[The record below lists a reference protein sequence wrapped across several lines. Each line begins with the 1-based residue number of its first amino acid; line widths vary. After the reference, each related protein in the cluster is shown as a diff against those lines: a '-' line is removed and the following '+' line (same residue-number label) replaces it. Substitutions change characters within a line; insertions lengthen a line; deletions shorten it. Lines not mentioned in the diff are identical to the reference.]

1 MNNVLDEFR
10 QAITAAGLEAPDVI
24 HDDGAIHRFSPSG
37 RGNDEAGWYVLHSD
51 DVAAGAF
58 GDWRAGLSSTWC
70 AKSSE
75 AMSPAERDMHRQ
87 RMAAMKAQR
96 DADKLQ
102 TQQRA
107 SESAMRRFNDAM
119 PCTQHGYTGMKGV
132 QCHGVRIDAAGALLV
147 PLRDT
152 AGKLHSLQAITPD
165 GEKRFH
171 PGGRIKGCYH
181 AIGKPAGRLVI
192 AEGYATG
199 ASIHEATG
207 DAVAVA
213 FNAGNLEA
221 VAAALHS
228 KYPDLQ
234 LIVAADDDYLTEGN
248 PGMTNAMNAA
258 LAVGGFMAVPE
269 FGPDRPDRATDFN
282 DLHQTAG
289 LDAVRRCIEGAT
301 RPARDTSTTVTGD
314 GWPEPTALPNALPP
328 VQAFSFNLLPDALRP
343 WVADIAERMQCPPDF
358 LAVGAMVAVS
368 ALVGARVQVQPKARD
383 DWRVTPN
390 LWGVVVGRP
399 GAMKSPALNEV
410 LKPLKRIEAKKRE
423 AYDAER
429 EEWEVSQR
437 LGKLQE
443 AANETSAKKAVKD
456 GDTDRARELLKAP
469 DLDPEPVAARLIVN
483 DPSVPA
489 LGEVM
494 RGNPWGVLLERDEIY
509 GLLKSMDGEGK
520 EPDRAFYLTAYDGDK
535 SYTVDRIGRG
545 LNLHIPRLCLAMIGG
560 IQPGRLSEY
569 VRGAVAGGSAD
580 DGLIQRFQL
589 TVWPDASPEW
599 KNVDR
604 WPDTPARQAAN
615 EVFDR
620 LEELPTPGDEAPAWR
635 FDDAAQLIF
644 DDWRTE
650 LELRLRSDTLHP
662 ALESHLSKNKK
673 TIPALALL
681 FALIDNPDAGQIHEP
696 ELLRALMWAD
706 YLETHAMRVY
716 AAGVNPE
723 AEGAALLLKRI
734 RAGALADKDGVMA
747 DTFTTRDVY
756 RKGWA
761 GLATPDAVR
770 KAAEYLCEFDWMK
783 REVVASG
790 DTQGRGRSSEQYR
803 LNPALLAG
811 GAA

>member
-1 MNNVLDEFR
+1 MNKTIAEHNARASVLDNLNPAFLSGLDDDIAWH
-10 QAITAAGLEAPDVI
+10 QA
-24 HDDGAIHRFSPSG
+24 
-37 RGNDEAGWYVLHSD
+37 
-51 DVAAGAF
+51 
-58 GDWRAGLSSTWC
+58 
-70 AKSSE
+70 
-75 AMSPAERDMHRQ
+75 
-87 RMAAMKAQR
+87 
-96 DADKLQ
+96 
-102 TQQRA
+102 
-107 SESAMRRFNDAM
+107 
-119 PCTQHGYTGMKGV
+119 
-132 QCHGVRIDAAGALLV
+132 
-147 PLRDT
+147 
-152 AGKLHSLQAITPD
+152 SLQASP
-165 GEKRFH
+165 K
-171 PGGRIKGCYH
+171 K
-181 AIGKPAGRLVI
+181 
-192 AEGYATG
+192 
-199 ASIHEATG
+199 
-207 DAVAVA
+207 
-213 FNAGNLEA
+213 
-221 VAAALHS
+221 
-228 KYPDLQ
+228 
-234 LIVAADDDYLTEGN
+234 
-248 PGMTNAMNAA
+248 
-258 LAVGGFMAVPE
+258 LAGGFADPMA
-269 FGPDRPDRATDFN
+269 
-282 DLHQTAG
+282 
-289 LDAVRRCIEGAT
+289 GAT
-301 RPARDTSTTVTGD
+301 RLDSIAPVPVW
-314 GWPEPTALPNALPP
+314 GWPEPTPLPNALPP

-358 LAVGAMVAVS
+358 LAVGAMVAAS

-443 AANETSAKKAVKD
+443 AANENSAKKAVKD

-509 GLLKSMDGEGK
+509 GLLKGMDGEGK

-604 WPDTPARQAAN
+604 WPDTPARQTAN

-635 FDDAAQLIF
+635 FDDAAQVMF
-644 DDWRTE
+644 DEWRTE

-673 TIPALALL
+673 TVPALALL
-681 FALIDNPDAGQIHEP
+681 FALIDNPDAGQIGEP
-696 ELLRALMWAD
+696 ELLRALMWAE

-734 RAGALADKDGVMA
+734 RAGALADKDGVMP
-747 DTFTTRDVY
+747 DTFTTRDIY

-770 KAAEYLCEFDWMK
+770 RAAEYLCEFDWLK

-790 DTQGRGRSSEQYR
+790 DSQGRGRSSEQYR

>member
-1 MNNVLDEFR
+1 MNNTIDEFR
-10 QAITAAGLEAPDVI
+10 QVMAAALGEAPDVI
-24 HDDGAIHRFSPSG
+24 HDDGKIHRFSPSG
-37 RGNDEAGWYVLHSD
+37 RSSDKAGWYVLHSD
-51 DVAAGAF
+51 GVPAGTF
-58 GDWRAGLSSTWC
+58 GNWRDDFKQDWC
-70 AKSSE
+70 AKSGE
-75 AMSPAERDMHRQ
+75 AMTPAERDAYRQ
-87 RMAAMKAQR
+87 RVKAMQAQR
-96 DADKLQ
+96 DADLLA
-102 TQQRA
+102 TQQQA
-107 SESAMRRFNDAM
+107 SDTAMRRFNDAT
-119 PCTQHGYTGMKGV
+119 PCTQHGYLAAKDVKGY
-132 QCHGVRIDAAGALLV
+132 GVRVEADGFLIV
-147 PLRDT
+147 PMRDT
-152 AGKLHSLQAITPD
+152 AGKLWNIERINPADSKD
-165 GEKRFH
+165 KRGLY
-171 PGGRIKGCYH
+171 GGRRDGLYH
-181 AIGKPAGRLVI
+181 AIGGKPVGCLIVC
-192 AEGYATG
+192 EGYATG

-213 FNAGNLEA
+213 FNAGN
-221 VAAALHS
+221 VPKVVAALHS
-228 KYPDLQ
+228 KYPELQ

-248 PGMTNAMNAA
+248 PGMTKAMNAA
-258 LAVGGFMAVPE
+258 LAVGGFVAVPE
-269 FGPDRPDRATDFN
+269 FGPDRPERATDFN

-289 LDAVRRCIEGAT
+289 LEAVRRCIEGAT
-301 RPARDTSTTVTGD
+301 RPASDAPTSGND
-314 GWPEPTALPNALPP
+314 WPEPTPLPNALPP

-358 LAVGAMVAVS
+358 LAVGAMVAAS

-423 AYDAER
+423 AYDAKR
-429 EEWEVSQR
+429 EEWEISQR

-443 AANETSAKKAVKD
+443 AASEASAKKAVKD
-456 GDTDRARELLKAP
+456 GNIDRARALLKAP

-494 RGNPWGVLLERDEIY
+494 RANPWGVLLERDEIY
-509 GLLKSMDGEGK
+509 GLLKGMDGEGK

-599 KNVDR
+599 KNVDE

-620 LEELPTPGDEAPAWR
+620 LELLPTPDDEAPAWR
-635 FDDAAQLIF
+635 FDAAAQAVF
-644 DDWRTE
+644 NDWRTE

-673 TIPALALL
+673 TVPALALL
-681 FALIDNPDAGQIHEP
+681 FALIDNPNAGQIGEP
-696 ELLRALMWAD
+696 ELTRALMWAD

-734 RAGALADKDGVMA
+734 KAGALADKDGVIA

-761 GLATPDAVR
+761 GMTTPDAVR
-770 KAAEYLCEFDWMK
+770 KAAEYLCEFDWLR
-783 REVVASG
+783 REVVAAG
-790 DTQGRGRSSEQYR
+790 AAGGRSSEQYW
-803 LNPALLAG
+803 LNPSLLAG